1 VSEEIAVPNR
11 GALHR
16 QRDPGAVD
24 HSRTPGAGAPV
35 HRPGELSFQDAVG
48 IDEAWSRLSRAVQER
63 AGRDAGRILGRWA
76 WVNGTGE
83 VSAILLGT
91 HALVRA
97 TPARSSSGRPAHVVE
112 TVRLRPSTARSAAV
126 HEDTAG
132 RRREQY
138 GVAGGGAAVPIIL
151 PDTGMA
157 EFLGHLPAQAQ
168 QLLQD
173 PFLGTGTAPRGEY
186 HYLQTTS
193 GQGFGRRTLQV
204 FCYLFDAQW
213 LTCVSGEAVTYGHT
227 FDAADWELTCRRMA
241 VLPK

>member
-1 VSEEIAVPNR
+1 MSEEIAVPGR
-11 GALHR
+11 
-16 QRDPGAVD
+16 GAVD
-24 HSRTPGAGAPV
+24 HRRNLVDRARTPGAGAPV
-35 HRPGELSFQDAVG
+35 HRPGELSFQDAVDV
-48 IDEAWSRLSRAVQER
+48 DEAWSRLSPAVQER

-76 WVNGTGE
+76 WVTGPGH

-97 TPARSSSGRPAHVVE
+97 TPARGSSGRPAHVVE
-112 TVRLRPSTARSAAV
+112 TVRLNPSTARSAAV

-132 RRREQY
+132 RQRQQY
-138 GVAGGGAAVPIIL
+138 GVAHGGGAADPIIL
-151 PDTGMA
+151 PDSGMA
-157 EFLGHLPAQAQ
+157 EFLGHLPARAQ

-173 PFLGTGTAPRGEY
+173 PFLGTGAAPRGEY

-204 FCYLFDAQW
+204 FCYLFDARW
-213 LTCVSGEAVTYGHT
+213 LTCVTGQAVTYGQT